1 MVEFSPIGLFGG
13 TFDPIHFGHLRLGEE
28 LRLALSLDAVHFVPA
43 GRPWQRQAPGASALQ
58 RLDMVRL
65 AVAGNP
71 AFVADGREV
80 ARCGPAYT
88 VDSVEEIRGERPDAS
103 VCILLGADALLNLET
118 WHRWESLFDIAHFG
132 VAWRPGHA
140 MAPDSMPA
148 RLREQFESRI
158 TDDPRAL
165 RRRRAGAIFVWRM
178 TPLDISAS
186 GVRAQFEAGK
196 SARYLL
202 PDAVLDYIESKGLYS
217 AEANGT

>member
-1 MVEFSPIGLFGG
+1 MTEPIGLFGG

-28 LRLALSLDAVHFVPA
+28 LRQALRLDAVHFVPA
-43 GRPWQRQAPGASALQ
+43 GRPWQRRAPGASPQQ

-65 AVAGNP
+65 ALSGNP

-80 ARCGPAYT
+80 GRAGPAYT
-88 VDSVEEIRGERPDAS
+88 FDSVEELRGERPDSS
-103 VCILLGADALLNLET
+103 VCILLGADAFLNLAT
-118 WHRWESLFDIAHFG
+118 WHRWESLFEIAHFG

-140 MAPDSMPA
+140 MAPGAMAS
-148 RLREQFESRI
+148 RLRKQFESRV
-158 TDDPRAL
+158 TDDAKDL
-165 RRRRAGAIFVWRM
+165 RLTRAGAIFVWQM

-186 GVRAQFEAGK
+186 GVRAQLEAGN